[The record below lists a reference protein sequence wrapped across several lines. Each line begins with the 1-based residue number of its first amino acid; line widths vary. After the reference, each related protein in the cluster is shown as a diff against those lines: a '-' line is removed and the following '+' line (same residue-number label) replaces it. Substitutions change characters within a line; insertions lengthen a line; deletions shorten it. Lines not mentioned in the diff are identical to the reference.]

1 MIWLGAGALGSV
13 TDLVSDTHTT
23 GDTVRGTVQS
33 ANLDRLLE
41 KLRQQR
47 ARLISVIP
55 INRTLE
61 DYFLAQTQ
69 EKEEKKEAVRS

>member
-1 MIWLGAGALGSV
+1 
-13 TDLVSDTHTT
+13 VSDTHTT

-33 ANLDRLLE
+33 ADLDRLLE

-47 ARLISVIP
+47 ARLISVTP

-61 DYFLAQTQ
+61 DYFLAQTR
-69 EKEEKKEAVRS
+69 ENKEEKEAVRS

>member
-1 MIWLGAGALGSV
+1 VIWLGAGALASV
-13 TDLVSDTHTT
+13 TDLVGDTHIT

-47 ARLISVIP
+47 ARLISVTP

-61 DYFLAQTQ
+61 DYFFAQTR
-69 EKEEKKEAVRS
+69 EEEKEAVRS